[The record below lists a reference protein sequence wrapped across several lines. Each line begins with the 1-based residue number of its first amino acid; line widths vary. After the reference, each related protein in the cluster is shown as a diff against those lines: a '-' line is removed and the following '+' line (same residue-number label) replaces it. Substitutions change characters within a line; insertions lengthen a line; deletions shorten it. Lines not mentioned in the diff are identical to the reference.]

1 MKEDKR
7 IGRKPSKNQVKKA
20 IAAGG
25 RVLERWPIIRTA
37 VFHEGELLFRVPKT
51 DLIVD
56 VQHETAT
63 GKITRLYIGH
73 QKTGPLVVL
82 HGDHAGTPDFAEPL
96 WSCGDF
102 GGNAASGGKCARH
115 CSEAN
120 PLSRPPPSRWR
131 PTLRQAIVMRLDRR
145 EFKPDRVQRESE
157 QLIEHLRAEFAR
169 LDWVMTRDL
178 QTL

>member
-7 IGRKPSKNQVKKA
+7 NGRKPSKNQVKKA

-37 VFHEGELLFRVPKT
+37 VFHEGKLLFRVPKT
-51 DLIVD
+51 DLMVD

-82 HGDHAGTPDFAEPL
+82 HSDHAGAPDFAEPL

-102 GGNAASGGKCARH
+102 GSKAASGGNCARH

-120 PLSRPPPSRWR
+120 PLEPTTAQSVATDAQASYCDEIGSARIQARPGS
-131 PTLRQAIVMRLDRR
+131 T
-145 EFKPDRVQRESE
+145 RV
-157 QLIEHLRAEFAR
+157 
-169 LDWVMTRDL
+169 
-178 QTL
+178 

>member
-1 MKEDKR
+1 MKENRR

-51 DLIVD
+51 DLIVE
-56 VQHETAT
+56 VQHDTST
-63 GKITRLYIGH
+63 GKIARLYVGH
-73 QKTGPLVVL
+73 CKTRPLVVL
-82 HGDHAGTPDFAEPL
+82 NSDRTGAPDFAEPL

-115 CSEAN
+115 SSEAN